1 MTSLYDLHI
10 ERNARMGVYN
20 NHAVP
25 SAYHE
30 PDIEYRAVR
39 ENVLLI
45 DYSHMAIVSV
55 MGEDAWILVNYLA
68 SADVSVIRDEQGIY
82 SLVLSENGLIRGD
95 IYVLCTADGYFI
107 LSENLSAFD
116 IIDLLNG
123 IIARAENLDI
133 QNVPEIKSMDEDDW
147 GAILLEGPY
156 AWEVMTEIYGYDI
169 IGLPFFEFMYE
180 DDGLLVFRCGKHG
193 EFAYL
198 MIGQQNLLAQHWL
211 HLLTVGQ
218 KYLLKAGG
226 LDYQKIVRVENT
238 GWDENIYAAF
248 SRNPVELQLQW
259 AIQYDKE
266 NFIGKEAVEKLS
278 CLKAGRKLVG
288 VKPTRISDVIQ
299 KGDNVF
305 AGNNNVGA
313 IIRSV
318 FSPALNS
325 FVALALMDKQY
336 ACSDIEGFTLHTA
349 NGPVSARTANLP
361 FLNNLS
367 MFVNPVAHSFIDASK
382 FKNFLAKKNNH

>member
-1 MTSLYDLHI
+1 MKSLYDLHL

-20 NHAVP
+20 NRAVP

-30 PDIEYRAVR
+30 PGVEYRAVR
-39 ENVLLI
+39 ENVLLV

-55 MGEDAWILVNYLA
+55 MGEDAWILVNHLA

-82 SLVLSENGLIRGD
+82 SLVLFENGLIRGD
-95 IYVLCTADGYFI
+95 IYVLCTAEGYFI

-116 IIDLLNG
+116 IIDLLNN
-123 IIARAENLDI
+123 IVMQAETLGI
-133 QNVPEIKSMDEDDW
+133 QNIPEIKSMDEDDW

-156 AWEVMTEIYGYDI
+156 AWEVMTEIYGYDV

-198 MIGQQNLLAQHWL
+198 MVGQQNMLAQLWL
-211 HLLTVGQ
+211 QLLQVGQ
-218 KYLLKAGG
+218 KYLLQAGG

-238 GWDENIYAAF
+238 GWDESIYAPF
-248 SRNPVELQLQW
+248 SRNPIELQLQW

-278 CLKAGRKLVG
+278 RSETGRKLVG
-288 VKPTRISDVIQ
+288 IKPTQPCVSVET
-299 KGDNVF
+299 DNKVF
-305 AGNNNVGA
+305 IEGNMVGN

-318 FSPALNS
+318 FSPALQS
-325 FVALALMDKQY
+325 FIALALLDKNY
-336 ACSDIEGFTLHTA
+336 AWSDIDGFILHTSQGNVA
-349 NGPVSARTANLP
+349 ARTENLP
-361 FLNNLS
+361 FLYNLS
-367 MFVNPVAHSFIDASK
+367 MLVNPVEHSFIDASK
-382 FKNFLAKKNNH
+382 AKSALY